1 MPANVLGTTRMA
13 AADGLRSVATLEPDA
28 SHAPRLKVFVSY
40 SRADTAFADE
50 IVAGLE
56 YDGGFEVFIDRHS
69 IHEGEAWRDRL
80 SGLIASAD
88 IIVFLLT
95 KSSAKSDLCRWE
107 AEHAKGLSKRLVPV
121 LVETVDGEAAPTTLS
136 ALHYVRFDEGRSF
149 MQGLAALRSALRAD
163 FAWVQEHTRL
173 LMRAQEWD
181 AAGRSENRLLSG
193 ADIVAAKAWL
203 EHRPADAP
211 PPLELHHAYIA
222 ASEQAETARL
232 SEDRQQAEALK
243 NALVRSKRA
252 LMATVVVGLIA
263 AAAGL
268 AAGVLYYQTRDIG
281 ARAERA
287 VFERDMF
294 IREAETRELQ
304 LTQQIAALDA
314 ERARLSALVA
324 NPPVGSN
331 GPTASTDVTAEDV
344 DLAPLN
350 QRVSEL
356 LANLQG
362 LAAKRGDS
370 KWVAPVR
377 PSQDAG
383 QSSKAYAQELE
394 AYLAD
399 LERQYLTMLKSPPPQ
414 RQRVLEPY
422 NPSIVKQQAIMPSP
436 QPLN

>member
-1 MPANVLGTTRMA
+1 MAANALGATQMA
-13 AADGLRSVATLEPDA
+13 AADGLKSVATLDPDV

-40 SRADTAFADE
+40 SRTDTAFADE

-95 KSSAKSDLCRWE
+95 KASATSDLCRWE

-121 LVETVDGEAAPTTLS
+121 LVETVDGDSAPPTLK

-149 MQGLAALRSALRAD
+149 MQGLAALRRALRAD
-163 FAWVQEHTRL
+163 LAWVREHTRL
-173 LMRAQEWD
+173 MIRAQEWD
-181 AAGRSENRLLSG
+181 AADRAENRLLSG
-193 ADIVAAKAWL
+193 ADIVSAKSWL

-243 NALVRSKRA
+243 NALARSKRA
-252 LMATVVVGLIA
+252 LMVTVVVGLIA

-268 AAGVLYYQTRDIG
+268 TAGALYVQTRDIG

-287 VFERDMF
+287 VQERDSSS
-294 IREAETRELQ
+294 RKPRPG
-304 LTQQIAALDA
+304 
-314 ERARLSALVA
+314 
-324 NPPVGSN
+324 N
-331 GPTASTDVTAEDV
+331 AS
-344 DLAPLN
+344 
-350 QRVSEL
+350 
-356 LANLQG
+356 
-362 LAAKRGDS
+362 
-370 KWVAPVR
+370 R
-377 PSQDAG
+377 PSR
-383 QSSKAYAQELE
+383 SPRSKRSA
-394 AYLAD
+394 
-399 LERQYLTMLKSPPPQ
+399 RG
-414 RQRVLEPY
+414 
-422 NPSIVKQQAIMPSP
+422 
-436 QPLN
+436 